1 MKKYTVGIPDEE
13 FIRGK
18 VPMTK
23 EEIRILTLAKARI
36 GRGDLVADI
45 GAGTGSISCEA
56 ALQATDGKVFAIERK
71 AEGIE
76 LIKANAEEFG
86 IENLHIIQAEA
97 PEGMEQLPQL
107 DRAIIGG
114 SGSHLEPILDQL
126 DELLK
131 PEGNTFILQQPV
143 VSFGKAVV
151 ADQLDELLKPE
162 GRIILN
168 CITVQTLMQCLNYM
182 RSKEN
187 YSYETIQVQVNHWE
201 QVGPYDM
208 AKAANPIFIV
218 TCVKNK

>member
-36 GRGDLVADI
+36 GREDMVADI

-71 AEGIE
+71 PEGIE
-76 LIKANAEEFG
+76 LIKANAEKFG

-107 DRAIIGG
+107 DRVIIGG
-114 SGSHLEPILDQL
+114 SGSHLEPIL
-126 DELLK
+126 
-131 PEGNTFILQQPV
+131 
-143 VSFGKAVV
+143 
-151 ADQLDELLKPE
+151 DQLDELLKPE

>member
-1 MKKYTVGIPDEE
+1 MKKYSVGIPDEE

-36 GRGDLVADI
+36 GREDMVADI

-56 ALQATDGKVFAIERK
+56 ALQAADGKVFAIERK
-71 AEGIE
+71 PEGIE
-76 LIKANAEEFG
+76 LIKANAEKFG

-97 PEGMEQLPQL
+97 PQGMEQLPQL

-114 SGSHLEPILDQL
+114 GGSHLEPILDQI
-126 DELLK
+126 DK
-131 PEGNTFILQQPV
+131 
-143 VSFGKAVV
+143 
-151 ADQLDELLKPE
+151 LLKPE

-182 RSKEN
+182 RTKEN

-218 TCVKNK
+218 TCIKNK

>member
-1 MKKYTVGIPDEE
+1 MKKYTVGIPDAE

-36 GRGDLVADI
+36 GREDMVADI

-76 LIKANAEEFG
+76 LIKANAEKFG

-97 PEGMEQLPQL
+97 PQGMEQLPHL

-126 DELLK
+126 D
-131 PEGNTFILQQPV
+131 G
-143 VSFGKAVV
+143 
-151 ADQLDELLKPE
+151 LLKPE

-182 RSKEN
+182 RTKEN

>member
-1 MKKYTVGIPDEE
+1 MNEYSLGIPDEE

-23 EEIRILTLAKARI
+23 QEIRILTLAKARI
-36 GRGDLVADI
+36 GKQYMVADI

-56 ALQATDGKVFAIERK
+56 ALLAAEGKVFAIERK
-71 AEGIE
+71 PEGIE
-76 LIKANAEEFG
+76 LIKANAQKFG
-86 IENLHIIQAEA
+86 IENLQVIQGEA
-97 PEGMEQLPQL
+97 PDGMEQLPCL
-107 DRAIIGG
+107 DAAIVGG
-114 SGSHLEPILDQL
+114 SGSHLEPILDRL

-131 PEGNTFILQQPV
+131 AG
-143 VSFGKAVV
+143 
-151 ADQLDELLKPE
+151 

-182 RSKEN
+182 RKKES

-201 QVGPYDM
+201 QVGVYDM

-218 TCVKNK
+218 TCVKNKL

>member
-1 MKKYTVGIPDEE
+1 MNKYSVGIPDEE

-36 GRGDLVADI
+36 GRGDMVADI

-71 AEGIE
+71 PEGIE
-76 LIKANAEEFG
+76 LIKANAEKFG

-107 DRAIIGG
+107 DKAIIGG
-114 SGSHLEPILDQL
+114 SGSHLKPIL
-126 DELLK
+126 
-131 PEGNTFILQQPV
+131 
-143 VSFGKAVV
+143 
-151 ADQLDELLKPE
+151 DQLDELLKPE

-182 RSKEN
+182 RTKEN
-187 YSYETIQVQVNHWE
+187 YSYETIQVQLNHWE

>member
-1 MKKYTVGIPDEE
+1 MKKYSVGIPDEE

-36 GRGDLVADI
+36 GRGDMVADI

-71 AEGIE
+71 PEGIE
-76 LIKANAEEFG
+76 LIKANAEKFG

-97 PEGMEQLPQL
+97 PQGMEQLPKL

-114 SGSHLEPILDQL
+114 SGSHLEHILDQL
-126 DELLK
+126 D
-131 PEGNTFILQQPV
+131 G
-143 VSFGKAVV
+143 
-151 ADQLDELLKPE
+151 LLKPE

-182 RSKEN
+182 RTKEN

-218 TCVKNK
+218 TCIKNK

>member
-1 MKKYTVGIPDEE
+1 MKKYSVGIPDEE

-71 AEGIE
+71 PEGIE
-76 LIKANAEEFG
+76 LIKANAEKFG

-107 DRAIIGG
+107 DGAIIGG
-114 SGSHLEPILDQL
+114 SGSHLEPIL
-126 DELLK
+126 
-131 PEGNTFILQQPV
+131 
-143 VSFGKAVV
+143 
-151 ADQLDELLKPE
+151 DQLDELLKPE

-182 RSKEN
+182 RTKEN
-187 YSYETIQVQVNHWE
+187 YTYETIQVQVNHWE

-218 TCVKNK
+218 TCIKNK